1 MHTILVPVDA
11 DEDRARGQ
19 AAFVAELPAADTD
32 VKAIITHALTEK
44 EGEAPEEIRSVD
56 RISTVRFARDY
67 LEDRGIDV
75 ELAEGQQP
83 PADGIIELADQF
95 DADQIVMGSRKRSPT
110 GKAVFGSV
118 AQQVLLDTDSPVTIV
133 GSREE

>member
-32 VKAIITHALTEK
+32 IKAVITHALTK
-44 EGEAPEEIRSVD
+44 EEAEAPEEIRNVE
-56 RISTVRFARDY
+56 RISTVRLVRDY
-67 LEDRGIDV
+67 LEDRDVEV

-83 PADGIIELADQF
+83 PADGITDLAEEF
-95 DADQIVMGSRKRSPT
+95 DVDQIVMGSRKRSPT

-118 AQQVLLDTDSPVTIV
+118 SQQVLLEADDPVTVV
-133 GSREE
+133 GSRAE

>member
-1 MHTILVPVDA
+1 MYTILVPVDA

-32 VKAIITHALTEK
+32 IKAVITHALTE
-44 EGEAPEEIRSVD
+44 EEAEAPEELQNVE
-56 RISTVRFARDY
+56 RISTVRLVRDY
-67 LEDRGIDV
+67 LEEHEVDV

-83 PADGIIELADQF
+83 PADGITDLADEF
-95 DADQIVMGSRKRSPT
+95 DVDQIVMGSRKRSPT

-118 AQQVLLDTDSPVTIV
+118 SQQVLLQADDPVTVV
-133 GSREE
+133 GSRAE

>member
-1 MHTILVPVDA
+1 MYTILVPVDA

-32 VKAIITHALTEK
+32 ITAVITHALTE
-44 EGEAPEEIRSVD
+44 EEAEAPEEIRNVE
-56 RISTVRFARDY
+56 RISTVRLVRDY
-67 LEDRGIDV
+67 LKEHDVDV

-83 PADGIIELADQF
+83 PANGIIELADEF
-95 DADQIVMGSRKRSPT
+95 DVDQIVMGSRKRSPT

-118 AQQVLLDTDSPVTIV
+118 SQQVLLEADDPVTVV
-133 GSREE
+133 GSRAE